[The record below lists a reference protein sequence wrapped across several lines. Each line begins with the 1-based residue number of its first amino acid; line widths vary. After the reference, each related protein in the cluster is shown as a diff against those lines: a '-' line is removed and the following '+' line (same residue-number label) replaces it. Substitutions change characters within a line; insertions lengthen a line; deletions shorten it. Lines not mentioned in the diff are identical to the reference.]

1 MQKKLPSYISQLELY
16 NFKNHQ
22 NMEIKLDG
30 KFVLILGENG
40 SGKTNILEAL
50 SLLNASKGI
59 KNSKNSEI
67 ITNFNKQNAEWA
79 VKVNYFNQ
87 NVDYNVLVGCK
98 FKHINANGSKL
109 IRVNNEELTKKTDI
123 LNLLKIV
130 WLTPQMENLF
140 LESPSIRRKFL
151 DRMTYNFFSNHAEYL
166 LKYEYFTQS
175 RSKILSDIEWD
186 NKWLEQI
193 EMNIAE
199 LSLKI
204 IDNRLECIEIINSF
218 LKSLTISYLKPTIST
233 HGEIEEQLKISN
245 PTKVYEY
252 ILESLRKKRNID
264 SKSKRCGIGSH
275 KSDLLVMD
283 GEKSRVANLCSTGE
297 QKSMIISMILGQSYA
312 IYNKSKIAPI
322 LLLDE
327 IFAHL
332 DDKRKENLIF
342 ELEKTPSQI
351 WISST
356 NTDLDKMIKTSCAKF
371 VLT

>member
-1 MQKKLPSYISQLELY
+1 MQKKLPSYISKLELY

-22 NMEIKLDG
+22 NLEMKLDG
-30 KFVLILGENG
+30 KFVLILGDNG

-79 VKVNYFNQ
+79 VKVNYSNQ
-87 NVDYNVLVGCK
+87 NGDYNVLAGCK
-98 FKHINANGSKL
+98 FKHINANGSRL
-109 IRVNNEELTKKTDI
+109 IRINNEELTKKTDI

-140 LESPSIRRKFL
+140 LESPSTRRKFL

-199 LSLKI
+199 LSIKI
-204 IDNRLECIEIINSF
+204 IDNRFECIEIINSF

-252 ILESLRKKRNID
+252 ILESLKKKRNID
-264 SKSKRCGIGSH
+264 SKSKRCSIGSH

-283 GEKSRVANLCSTGE
+283 GEKNRVANLCSTGE

-332 DDKRKENLIF
+332 DDKRKENLIS

-356 NTDLDKMIKTSCAKF
+356 NTYLDNMIKTSCAKF

>member
-1 MQKKLPSYISQLELY
+1 MIGDLPSYISQLELH
-16 NFKNHQ
+16 NFRNHQ
-22 NMEIKLDG
+22 NLEIKLDG
-30 KFVLILGENG
+30 KFILILGENG
-40 SGKTNILEAL
+40 SGKTNILEAI

-59 KNSKNSEI
+59 RNSKNSELI
-67 ITNFNKQNAEWA
+67 INFNKQNAQWA

-87 NVDYNVLVGCK
+87 NLDYHLLVGCK
-98 FKHINANGSKL
+98 FNHTNSNGKKL
-109 IRVNNEELTKKTDI
+109 IRVNDNELTKKTDI
-123 LNLLKIV
+123 SNLLKIV

-140 LESPSIRRKFL
+140 LESPGIRRKFL

-175 RSKILSDIEWD
+175 RSKILCDIDWD

-204 IDNRLECIEIINSF
+204 IDNRLECIKIINSF
-218 LKSLTISYLKPTIST
+218 LESLTTSYLKPTIT
-233 HGEIEEQLKISN
+233 TYGEIEGQLKKEN
-245 PTKVYEY
+245 PAKVYEY
-252 ILESLRKKRNID
+252 ILDNLRKKRNID

-275 KSDLLVMD
+275 KSDLLVSD
-283 GEKSRVANLCSTGE
+283 REKCRVATLCSTGE

-312 IYNKSKIAPI
+312 IYDKSKIAPI

-327 IFAHL
+327 VFAHL
-332 DDKRKENLIF
+332 YDRRKENLIF

-356 NTDLDKMIKTSCAKF
+356 NIALNKMIKTTYTKF
-371 VLT
+371 IL